1 MVKYNYLKTN
11 MLQKLFGFDPTR
23 HKVRTEIFAGITTF
37 LTMAYTKEPVI
48 KKSAELADFLLDQY
62 SRLLAIGGIAGFV
75 SELALLHEGDGDTEE
90 QGRHSYR
97 TEDKPVQTVQCRIH
111 DPNSPPELNL
121 AKIVRMATVFPKSH
135 IADLARMSRTK
146 IMALL
151 VGDELDGSGRKANKE
166 AKY

>member
-11 MLQKLFGFDPTR
+11 MLQKLFGFDPTQ

-75 SELALLHEGDGDTEE
+75 SELALLHERDGVTITDV
-90 QGRHSYR
+90 Y
-97 TEDKPVQTVQCRIH
+97 
-111 DPNSPPELNL
+111 
-121 AKIVRMATVFPKSH
+121 VRF
-135 IADLARMSRTK
+135 
-146 IMALL
+146 
-151 VGDELDGSGRKANKE
+151 E
-166 AKY
+166 